1 MHKLVFYG
9 GKGHTDVTWET
20 AWRGRQGTAE
30 AAEVAEAEA
39 AIEEAKRIF
48 EEALSVGGAAF
59 KVIGGVE
66 TSERITVFDPEASEI
81 HIVFPM
87 DAG

>member
-9 GKGHTDVTWET
+9 GKGHTDVTW
-20 AWRGRQGTAE
+20 GTVAE
-30 AAEVAEAEA
+30 AETAEAEA